1 MGKTTNILIPSLIS
15 LFNDYNNNL
24 RTRLKADTL
33 FLSFDERSK
42 KTFNKFINLSNDRF
56 KLMKYG
62 WQLNNIISN
71 QKSNYS
77 KLNND
82 IQNDLLFNTNYSNI
96 ERKKLIKSVNEFK
109 SKEIYKVRDKLFETL
124 KQRTAIDIMLRQK
137 QILLR
142 KEKNEKNKF
151 YKRFNSPS
159 KIEHKPTVNE
169 NEKKNVFGNKVES
182 IVNYVNDTIKDDHN
196 HFMTGMELYKN
207 LLKSKKNGLNDNECK
222 NINNNRV
229 IKISKGE
236 FSDIE
241 THLNENNIKVL
252 SYNEDN
258 LNKVEKKKNEDEK
271 FDINCLY
278 KLKNS
283 NNYFNKGDNNNNN
296 NNFIKNQKRDLFP
309 KLTINPNTFYKIP
322 AKENKKNIKFLTFHN
337 YDAKNTIKLIKKEAF
352 NGVNLGERFKNQKEK
367 FDTYYGS
374 HSPKRNLTKSNK
386 IIKNKKFQRLI
397 KENVRGKT
405 QIIKKKRKLSNYEK
419 ILEDF
424 RKIYDDKKVI
434 WKKEDKEKEII
445 EKNNEKKEED
455 IINFLLNLED
465 RDKNKKQSNK

>member
-258 LNKVEKKKNEDEK
+258 LNKVEKKK
-271 FDINCLY
+271 IN
-278 KLKNS
+278 
-283 NNYFNKGDNNNNN
+283 NKS
-296 NNFIKNQKRDLFP
+296 K
-309 KLTINPNTFYKIP
+309 
-322 AKENKKNIKFLTFHN
+322 H
-337 YDAKNTIKLIKKEAF
+337 
-352 NGVNLGERFKNQKEK
+352 
-367 FDTYYGS
+367 
-374 HSPKRNLTKSNK
+374 
-386 IIKNKKFQRLI
+386 
-397 KENVRGKT
+397 
-405 QIIKKKRKLSNYEK
+405 
-419 ILEDF
+419 IL
-424 RKIYDDKKVI
+424 
-434 WKKEDKEKEII
+434 
-445 EKNNEKKEED
+445 
-455 IINFLLNLED
+455 
-465 RDKNKKQSNK
+465 